1 MRETIGEALYFQ
13 YYLARNFSL
22 EVGLAHARNVPLA

>member
-22 EVGLAHARNVPLA
+22 GVRLARARNAPRA